1 MEKSRADASA
11 AAELFAVAAGIDR
24 RNHGVM
30 TAPQMAEIAA
40 LVGDP
45 ARANILSTLFD
56 GRALTPTEL
65 TFAANVSPQTTSGHL
80 AKLTQ
85 AGLLS
90 VVKQGRHRY
99 YRLAT
104 PLVAQM
110 LESIMAVA
118 SLAPPRHR
126 PRSAREENLR
136 KARTCYDHFAG
147 QLGVSIADALCTRGH
162 LVLGDDGGQV
172 TETGL
177 SFLQTFGVDVS
188 ETGRRPFCRAC
199 LDWTERRP
207 HLAGVVGASIA
218 MRCFDLGWVKRERTP
233 RALTITPA
241 GTSGFRKTFGFSI

>member
-1 MEKSRADASA
+1 MLRPRPYHSR
-11 AAELFAVAAGIDR
+11 LRKPRGGGIFA
-24 RNHGVM
+24 VM

-65 TFAANVSPQTTSGHL
+65 AFAANVSPQTTSGHL

-90 VVKQGRHRY
+90 VVRQGRHRY
-99 YRLAT
+99 YKLAT

-126 PRSAREENLR
+126 PRSAREETLR
-136 KARTCYDHFAG
+136 RARTCYDHFAG
-147 QLGVSIADALCTRGH
+147 LLGVSIADSLCARGH
-162 LVLGDDGGQV
+162 LVLGDEGGQV
-172 TETGL
+172 TDSGL
-177 SFLQTFGVDVS
+177 SFLKNFGADVS
-188 ETGRRPFCRAC
+188 VSGKRPFCRAC

-207 HLAGVVGASIA
+207 HIAGVVGASIA
-218 MRCFDLGWVKRERTP
+218 VRCFDLGWVRRERNP
-233 RALTITPA
+233 RELAITPK
-241 GTSGFRKTFGFSI
+241 GRSGFQREFGFAI